1 MDGQMFHMLGFIQR
15 SSATVFKLVAI
26 RILFKE
32 PRVFSMAKQRQAQI
46 FHILNDPVRAGPGEC

>member
-1 MDGQMFHMLGFIQR
+1 MFHMLGFIQR

-32 PRVFSMAKQRQAQI
+32 PRLFSMAKQRQAQI
-46 FHILNDPVRAGPGEC
+46 FHILNDPVRAGPGER